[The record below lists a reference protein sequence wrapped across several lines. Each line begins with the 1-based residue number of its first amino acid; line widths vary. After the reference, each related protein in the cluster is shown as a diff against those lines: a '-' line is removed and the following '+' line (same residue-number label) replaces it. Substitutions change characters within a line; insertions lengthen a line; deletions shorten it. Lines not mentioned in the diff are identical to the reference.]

1 MTTAARILKAN
12 AHHSTAQ
19 RVRLTEL
26 TESTSSRFTASDFE
40 PLNFPTETTAMP
52 DSATDER
59 IESALAALHSAADQ
73 LQAQRDHW
81 VDHCQQETVRIGIA
95 IAERLLRRTL
105 ATRPDAVLDLVRSA
119 LECSVEAEQI
129 RVRLHPADADLVTS
143 LPDALLTFSRE
154 SGSELNVLADD
165 SLARG
170 DCVIET
176 SHGQIDA
183 RQATL
188 LDRIADELLAE

>member
-19 RVRLTEL
+19 RVRLTNFAEP
-26 TESTSSRFTASDFE
+26 TSSRFAASDFE
-40 PLNFPTETTAMP
+40 PLSIPAQPSPNST
-52 DSATDER
+52 TDER
-59 IESALAALHSAADQ
+59 IESALAALHSAVDQ

-81 VDHCQQETVRIGIA
+81 LGHCQQETVRLGIA

-105 ATRPDAVLDLVRSA
+105 AAHPDAVLDLVRSA
-119 LECSVEAEQI
+119 LECSVGAEQI

-143 LPDALLTFSRE
+143 VPEVLLTLSRE

-170 DCVIET
+170 DCVVET
-176 SHGQIDA
+176 PHGQIDA
-183 RQATL
+183 RQVTL
-188 LDRIADELLAE
+188 LDRITDELLSD